1 MLTQNLFQNQIAHV
15 NDGFNSER
23 VRLKPA
29 ILEIS
34 NSLKMLGL
42 LLQLTINIEI
52 AFDSLTVLENCSL
65 NQDFLKWI
73 FILLQNQKCCVIYGV
88 FSFKKRCQTRRLYLV
103 LHFYFCY
110 RNHFHFLFK
119 KTKIIMVCQNSIS
132 SQTLPAQM
140 TLLFFSVT
148 KDL

>member
-65 NQDFLKWI
+65 NQYFLKWI
-73 FILLQNQKCCVIYGV
+73 FILLQNQKCCVIYLV
-88 FSFKKRCQTRRLYLV
+88 FSFKKGARQGDC
-103 LHFYFCY
+103 
-110 RNHFHFLFK
+110 
-119 KTKIIMVCQNSIS
+119 I
-132 SQTLPAQM
+132 
-140 TLLFFSVT
+140 
-148 KDL
+148 